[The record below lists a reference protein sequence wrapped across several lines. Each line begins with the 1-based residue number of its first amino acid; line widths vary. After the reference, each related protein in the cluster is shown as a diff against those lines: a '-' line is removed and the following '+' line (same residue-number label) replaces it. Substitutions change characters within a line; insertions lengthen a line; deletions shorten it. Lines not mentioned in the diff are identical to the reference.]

1 MKQAEKERLIAD
13 VSKKIKKVGIP
24 INVRTGGNDV
34 AAEWVATILD
44 KCVEIDEPMGVESR
58 RDYDYCPACGSVV
71 GQSAFYCKHC
81 GAYLRIATW

>member
-44 KCVEIDEPMGVESR
+44 RCVEID
-58 RDYDYCPACGSVV
+58 
-71 GQSAFYCKHC
+71 
-81 GAYLRIATW
+81 